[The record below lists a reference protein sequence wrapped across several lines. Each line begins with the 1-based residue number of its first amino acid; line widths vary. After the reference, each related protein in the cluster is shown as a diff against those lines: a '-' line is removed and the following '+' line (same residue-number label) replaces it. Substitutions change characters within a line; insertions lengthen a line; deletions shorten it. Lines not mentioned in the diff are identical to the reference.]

1 MLKSIEK
8 TQTLLPI
15 GYLLLVVLGIIK
27 ESVFFYQIG
36 INILKYS
43 SIMDILI
50 SPLATLT
57 LHPIVL
63 AAVIS
68 LFVFHFYLPT
78 LLSKY
83 RHKNWVQKA
92 FELKKDGVLLSE
104 EEQKKQFN
112 YISIKSLVIVLL
124 SFFLGFGIGGGHDIS
139 KKIKENKLKYNYKL
153 NYTTGESEDIN
164 IIGSNSVY
172 YFYVAKGNKTVKIAP
187 VSAIK
192 SIELTDNKML
202 K

>member
-1 MLKSIEK
+1 
-8 TQTLLPI
+8 
-15 GYLLLVVLGIIK
+15 
-27 ESVFFYQIG
+27 
-36 INILKYS
+36 
-43 SIMDILI
+43 MDILI

-63 AAVIS
+63 TAVIL
-68 LFVFHFYLPT
+68 LFVFHFNLPG
-78 LLSKY
+78 LLAKY
-83 RHKNWVQKA
+83 SHKKWVQKS
-92 FELKKDGVLLSE
+92 FELKLNKENASE
-104 EEQKKQFN
+104 EELKEQYN
-112 YISIKSLVIVLL
+112 YTAIRTLIIVLL
-124 SFFLGFGIGGGHDIS
+124 SFFLGFGIGGGHILS

-153 NYTTGESEDIN
+153 NYTTGESEEIN

-192 SIELTDNKML
+192 SIELTNNKML